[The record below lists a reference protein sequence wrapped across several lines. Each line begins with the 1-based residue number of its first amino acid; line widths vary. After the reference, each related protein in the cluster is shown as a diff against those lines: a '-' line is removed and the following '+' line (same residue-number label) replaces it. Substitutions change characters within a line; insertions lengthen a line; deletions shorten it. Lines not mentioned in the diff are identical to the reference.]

1 MTAQLPNLD
10 IDNIKGKLSSIVSDQ
25 LPEFVKSDHP
35 TFVAFLEAYY
45 EWCEQNGN
53 AIEATRNA
61 KLYNDI
67 DTTVDAFVDYFKQNY
82 LVDLPDSIINDKRT
96 LLKHIKEF
104 YQAKGTDKA
113 LILLFRMLFNE
124 EVSVYY
130 PKVDMLR
137 VSAGQFTSDTIMNIK
152 QVTGPAGEMV
162 GKQVVQAN
170 QPLQP
175 DINRA
180 TGLIENFV
188 GFAVG
193 DEFIYQMTLTDNS
206 VSGTFVAG
214 QIVTIVGD
222 TGTITG
228 VIDEIITGVNIA
240 VGGTYYKGGDPLV
253 TKNLTPQIEKEDDSG
268 YIVSEASYDNVF
280 VTEDIGDSA
289 QFDITSIGRGGITKY
304 LIETGGKGYA
314 LDETLSYTDS
324 NLGVGALA
332 KVSRIEGRLISEGSG
347 DGILLESGYNI
358 LAGDLREIVKEDG
371 DALLLED
378 GGAIVPDDA
387 DYNGTIHDIL
397 IVNEGSNYT
406 YLPIVGVNTTN
417 GEGAKIFAQS
427 NSIGRI
433 TGIQRTN
440 LGSGYSDAPLVI
452 PRNNMILEDVEGT
465 FILGETIVTDEYRI
479 LKEDASSLLLETGD
493 RVESEV
499 TTVQT
504 GTLMS
509 YDISRQLMQVRV
521 STYRDNFG
529 APPDRSRIRGVTS
542 GATASICQC
551 DVATILPTTGTVSTS
566 EGVLFGADGRISE
579 SSKKIQDSFYYQ
591 DFSYVIKVGNSIN
604 IWRDAVKRILHPVG
618 LALFGEVSVS
628 TSVRARLWAGSEIR
642 LNGTTPRY
650 KQIELIINK
659 VLQLTP
665 VAQEQKLE
673 LEIFTEMVYAHM
685 FPTRIIL
692 ESGSGAIQLE
702 DDTISEHYPEWG
714 TPHPHYLRGESEV
727 IGTEKGA
734 VYPKLIFP
742 RFPTPIANIDATMV
756 MLKDVTLFLRE
767 QAGPIYRSLDP
778 AEYSSLTRNPL
789 SPNNPTVPGGN
800 QHGKLDQDVDVT
812 IILETFETWLE
823 NCTATTS
830 VKHELQIWREISQ
843 IARIMQN
850 IVILYLPTITS
861 SDDLQAVATSKIH
874 LIASLG
880 LEDAH
885 LHESFGSA
893 KLGSNGYS
901 LERFKFLFPPYAD
914 TRTLTKEDG
923 DEILLET
930 GDYVLPE
937 NKGHRKIDRGGR
949 IYRADYN
956 SSVLTADYTGVNTSN
971 NNYWDTYA
979 NTQIVHLNDLVTV
992 NDLVNYP
999 GRKLDF
1005 AFDSEIFLRDT

>member
-1 MTAQLPNLD
+1 MANLPITD
-10 IDNIKGKLSSIVSDQ
+10 IDNIKGKLSSIVSEQ
-25 LPEFVKSDHP
+25 LPEFVKGDHP

-45 EWCEQNGN
+45 EWLESNG
-53 AIEATRNA
+53 EALEVTRNA

-67 DTTVDAFVDYFKQNY
+67 DTTVDSFVDFFKKNY
-82 LVDLPDSIINDKRT
+82 LVDLPDNIINDKRT

-137 VSAGQFTSDTIMNIK
+137 VSAGQFTSDTILNIK

-180 TGLIENFV
+180 TALIENFIA
-188 GFAVG
+188 FAVG
-193 DEFIYQMTLTDNS
+193 DEFVYQMTLTNNS

-214 QIVTIVGD
+214 QTITIQGD
-222 TGTITG
+222 SGEITG
-228 VIDEIITGVNIA
+228 VIDEIIVGVNIA
-240 VGGTYYKGGDPLV
+240 NSGVYYSSGNPLV
-253 TKNLTPQIEKEDDSG
+253 TKNLTPQIQLEDGSG
-268 YIVSEASYDNVF
+268 YITSEATYDDIF

-289 QFDITSIGRGGITKY
+289 QFDITSVGRGGIDKY
-304 LIETGGKGYA
+304 LIEDRGRGYA
-314 LDETLSYTDS
+314 LEETLSYTDS
-324 NLGVGALA
+324 NLGVNALA
-332 KVSRIEGRLISEGSG
+332 KVSRIEGRLIAENSG
-347 DGILLESGYNI
+347 DGILLESGYSI

-387 DYNGTIHDIL
+387 DFNGEIHDIL
-397 IVNEGSNYT
+397 IVNEGSNFT
-406 YLPIVGVNTTN
+406 YLPIVDVNTEEGT
-417 GEGAKIFAQS
+417 GAKIFAQS
-427 NSIGRI
+427 SSIGRI

-440 LGSGYSDAPLVI
+440 LGSGYAEAPLVI
-452 PRNNMILEDVEGT
+452 PRNNMILEDIEGT
-465 FILGETIVTDEYRI
+465 FILGETITTDAYRV

-493 RVESEV
+493 RLESED
-499 TTVQT
+499 TKVQT
-504 GTLMS
+504 GTIRSIDLT
-509 YDISRQLMQVRV
+509 RQLITVEV
-521 STYRDNFG
+521 ATYRDNFQTL
-529 APPDRSRIRGVTS
+529 PERSRIIGATS
-542 GATASICQC
+542 GATATICQC
-551 DVATILPTTGTVSTS
+551 DVASILPNTGTVSTS
-566 EGVLFGADGRISE
+566 EGILFGADGRISE

-591 DFSYVIKVGNSIN
+591 DFSYVVKVGNSIN

-618 LALFGEVSVS
+618 LALFGEVSIA
-628 TSVRARLWAGSEIR
+628 TSVRARLWGGSEIA

-665 VAQEQKLE
+665 VAQEQKME

-685 FPTRIIL
+685 FPTRL
-692 ESGSGAIQLE
+692 LKEDGGAIVLE
-702 DDTISEHYPEWG
+702 DDTIAEHYPEWT

-734 VYPKLIFP
+734 IYPKLVFP
-742 RFPTPIANIDATMV
+742 RFPTPIANIDATMI
-756 MLKDVTLFLRE
+756 MLKDITLFLRE
-767 QAGPIYRSLDP
+767 QSGSLP
-778 AEYSSLTRNPL
+778 APYTRVPQ

-800 QHGKLDQDVDVT
+800 QHGKADQDVDITV
-812 IILETFETWLE
+812 ILQTFETWLE
-823 NCTATTS
+823 SCTATSS

-843 IARIMQN
+843 IARILQN
-850 IVILYLPTITS
+850 VVTLYLPTITS
-861 SDDLQAVATSKIH
+861 SDDLQAVATSKMH

-885 LHESFGSA
+885 LTESFGSA
-893 KLGSNGYS
+893 KLGSTGYS

-923 DEILLET
+923 DEILLES

-937 NKGHRKIDRGGR
+937 NKGDRKIDRGGR
-949 IYRADYN
+949 IYRADYD
-956 SSVLTADYTGVNTSN
+956 SSVLTANYTGSNTAN
-971 NNYWDTYA
+971 NTYWDTYA
-979 NTQIVHLNDLVTV
+979 NTQIVHLNDLVSV